1 MAAISLPFL
10 ATTSL
15 NSPST
20 SSGESTTRTR
30 AGVSDKLHQARDA
43 LADGRSRPRRSVQD
57 LVTVG
62 DSYRAFQNNEMFILI
77 VMDMHWCA
85 VARVRDK
92 FEHRVCPAGV
102 LGRGTNFESL
112 TWRDFQP
119 FAVTVIE
126 ESCSVVSHRASPL
139 WWSARFGTGTLEL
152 KKISAV
158 LYALPCAC

>member
-1 MAAISLPFL
+1 MPLLTVA
-10 ATTSL
+10 
-15 NSPST
+15 
-20 SSGESTTRTR
+20 
-30 AGVSDKLHQARDA
+30 
-43 LADGRSRPRRSVQD
+43 SRPRRSVQD

-112 TWRDFQP
+112 TWRDLQP

-139 WWSARFGTGTLEL
+139 WWSARFGDRHTGTHEDFCCFVPLTLRMLDQHAGTRDDAGEVGEQ
-152 KKISAV
+152 AR
-158 LYALPCAC
+158 